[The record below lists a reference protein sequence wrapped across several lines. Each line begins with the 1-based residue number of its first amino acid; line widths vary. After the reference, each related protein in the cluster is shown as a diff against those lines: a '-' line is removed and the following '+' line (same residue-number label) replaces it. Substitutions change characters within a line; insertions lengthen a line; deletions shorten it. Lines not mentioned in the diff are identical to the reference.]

1 MNSTGEFLKS
11 LRVSKGLTQIE
22 LAEYLNVSNKTISK
36 WENDLG
42 MPEVSTLIILADYYE
57 VTVDDIL
64 RGTKRISRDNL
75 KETNLTKYVVNR
87 ISNQYVQY
95 FIISVGIWILSN
107 VSMIVLGQITTN
119 SNLGMGIGLIVIL
132 IGLIIQSINVNYLRL
147 QVKDISIQEKRSLLN
162 FVFHTSYILLYL
174 SLASIVFALLYA
186 VGSNSVLTAEAILNR
201 MGYAFGLMGVR
212 AIFLYYIMRA
222 LRISFLKKLTLGR
235 HVLNGIMV
243 LILLIPILVI
253 SILGPYQL
261 AIKIE
266 HSSVGYSEYYKEDNI
281 DRYYTLKYLQ
291 IKSSTGISNNDYTYN
306 SEENTKT
313 YTFEDGY
320 ELIMTQQTEAFLETL
335 DYQVFDI
342 NETFGRGYWILL
354 SEFEMEMSLYTML
367 VAPLISLYSIAVIIY
382 YYIRKVRKPN
392 ESLKSI

>member
-75 KETNLTKYVVNR
+75 KETNLTNYVVNR

-147 QVKDISIQEKRSLLN
+147 QVKDIAIQEKRSLLN

-174 SLASIVFALLYA
+174 SLASIFFALLYA

-201 MGYAFGLMGVR
+201 MGYAFGLMGVS

-313 YTFEDGY
+313 YTFDDGY
-320 ELIMTQQTEAFLETL
+320 ELIMTQQTESFLETL

>member
-147 QVKDISIQEKRSLLN
+147 QVKDIAIQEKRSLLN

-291 IKSSTGISNNDYTYN
+291 INSSTGISNNDYTYN

-320 ELIMTQQTEAFLETL
+320 ELIMTQQTEVFLETL

>member
-75 KETNLTKYVVNR
+75 KETNLTNYVVNR

-201 MGYAFGLMGVR
+201 MGYAFGLMGVS

-281 DRYYTLKYLQ
+281 DRHYTLKYLQ

>member
-291 IKSSTGISNNDYTYN
+291 INSSTGISNNDYTYN

>member
-174 SLASIVFALLYA
+174 SLASIFFALLYA

-201 MGYAFGLMGVR
+201 MGYAFGLMGVS

-291 IKSSTGISNNDYTYN
+291 IKSSTGISNIDYTYN

-367 VAPLISLYSIAVIIY
+367 VPPLISLYSIAVIIY

>member
-75 KETNLTKYVVNR
+75 KETNLTNYVVNR

-201 MGYAFGLMGVR
+201 MGYAFGLMGVS

-313 YTFEDGY
+313 YTFDDGY
-320 ELIMTQQTEAFLETL
+320 ELIMTQQTESFLETL

>member
-57 VTVDDIL
+57 LTVDDIL

-95 FIISVGIWILSN
+95 FTISVGIWILSN
-107 VSMIVLGQITTN
+107 VLMIVLGQITTN

-174 SLASIVFALLYA
+174 SLASIFFALLYA

-201 MGYAFGLMGVR
+201 MGYAFGLMGVS

-243 LILLIPILVI
+243 FILLIPILVI

-291 IKSSTGISNNDYTYN
+291 INSSTGISNNDYTYN

-320 ELIMTQQTEAFLETL
+320 ELIMTQ
-335 DYQVFDI
+335 
-342 NETFGRGYWILL
+342 
-354 SEFEMEMSLYTML
+354 
-367 VAPLISLYSIAVIIY
+367 
-382 YYIRKVRKPN
+382 
-392 ESLKSI
+392 

>member
-75 KETNLTKYVVNR
+75 KETNLTNYVVNR

-201 MGYAFGLMGVR
+201 MGYAFGLMGVS

-313 YTFEDGY
+313 YTFDDGY
-320 ELIMTQQTEAFLETL
+320 ELIMTQQTESFLETL

-342 NETFGRGYWILL
+342 NQTFGRGYWILL